1 MTKCAIK
8 RKEQNLPL
16 SDESVPVGDDSVFW
30 EKSWKVRIK
39 KFRNSCFYE
48 IFQPELWIRHNHDSP
63 DDSDMIVSE
72 PPKPNPKEMS
82 EQERIIRQN
91 MRHQKFGKLAK
102 LLAKRFPNDEIS
114 SKFSQV
120 SVL

>member
-1 MTKCAIK
+1 M
-8 RKEQNLPL
+8 
-16 SDESVPVGDDSVFW
+16 ESKFKFCMLLGCV
-30 EKSWKVRIK
+30 EKSGQNRKIEK
-39 KFRNSCFYE
+39 KFKKL
-48 IFQPELWIRHNHDSP
+48 FQPELWIRHNHDSP

-72 PPKPNPKEMS
+72 PPKVNPKEMS

-114 SKFSQV
+114 SEFFGLFLCMGQITYI
-120 SVL
+120 